1 MDTTLLYIKIGKK
14 FQIYSFEDSKV
25 VSVRPWRCVWE
36 VKKKV
41 VGSCTESCNTEQ
53 GLTEPVVFYG

>member
-1 MDTTLLYIKIGKK
+1 MAWALLYIKTDKK
-14 FQIYSFEDSKV
+14 FQIYSFEDSKF
-25 VSVRPWRCVWE
+25 VSLRPWRCVSE

-41 VGSCTESCNTEQ
+41 MGSYTESCNTEQ